1 MVPVSAGLRIIAFL
15 LGAGGVL
22 PAFLAIQAQT
32 EPSAPCSRLYRNG
45 LRHVGQING
54 SNIPTRIESVNF
66 EGDIHLP
73 VPVQEQ
79 IATGLKQGAWSSDAS
94 LNEVSNAVGDYV
106 RMKWQQNG
114 YFKMEVKT
122 TETSMLTSNA
132 AEQAVAVTF
141 DVEEGPLYRW
151 GGISFRNATRFP
163 QEQLR
168 ALFRFQPGDIFNTD
182 EVRVGLDA
190 LRKLYGSA
198 GYINFTSVPDT
209 QIDEANRRVSLIIDV
224 DQGKQF
230 RVGQLVI
237 IGLDQGLAAT
247 LRHKWPLK
255 PGDVYNAS
263 SVIEFFNAEKEF
275 LKENAS
281 LFPRS
286 SNLTDNTA
294 RQIDEQNGIITPI
307 LDFRPCQ

>member
-1 MVPVSAGLRIIAFL
+1 MSAGLRIIAFL
-15 LGAGGVL
+15 LSAGGVL
-22 PAFLAIQAQT
+22 PSFLPIQAQT
-32 EPSAPCSRLYRNG
+32 EPSAPCSRLYRKG
-45 LRHVGQING
+45 LRQVGQING
-54 SNIPTRIESVNF
+54 SNIPTLIVSVNF

-79 IATGLKQGAWSSDAS
+79 IATSLEQGAWSSDTN
-94 LNEVSNAVGDYV
+94 LNELSKEVGDYV

-114 YFKMEVKT
+114 YFKMEVKK
-122 TETSMLTSNA
+122 TEASMPTSSA
-132 AEQAVAVTF
+132 AEQAVAVNV
-141 DVEEGPLYRW
+141 DVKEGPLYRL

-163 QEQLR
+163 QDQLR
-168 ALFRFQPGDIFNTD
+168 ALFRFQPGDIFNTE

-209 QIDEANRRVSLIIDV
+209 QIDEANHRVSLVIDV

-230 RVGQLVI
+230 RVGHLVI
-237 IGLDQGLAAT
+237 IGLDQSLAAT
-247 LRHKWPLK
+247 LRQKWPLK
-255 PGDVYNAS
+255 PGGVYNTS
-263 SVIEFFNAEKEF
+263 SVIGFLKAEEEFV
-275 LKENAS
+275 KENAS

-286 SNLTDNTA
+286 ANLTDNTV
-294 RQIDEQNGIITPI
+294 REIDEQNGIITPT

>member
-1 MVPVSAGLRIIAFL
+1 
-15 LGAGGVL
+15 
-22 PAFLAIQAQT
+22 
-32 EPSAPCSRLYRNG
+32 
-45 LRHVGQING
+45 
-54 SNIPTRIESVNF
+54 
-66 EGDIHLP
+66 
-73 VPVQEQ
+73 
-79 IATGLKQGAWSSDAS
+79 
-94 LNEVSNAVGDYV
+94 
-106 RMKWQQNG
+106 
-114 YFKMEVKT
+114 MEVKT